1 MDAEGETK
9 AKILGFHLDRGI
21 YTSWRFIGSTGP
33 DTLTFGSQGIIIS
46 SIDLAACRIRTPSS
60 CDAQS
65 SAISAAVGAAA
76 GWIGG
81 LLVPTKP

>member
-1 MDAEGETK
+1 VTAPTERSFLLRCLMALLTT
-9 AKILGFHLDRGI
+9 GI
-21 YTSWRFIGSTGP
+21 VIGA
-33 DTLTFGSQGIIIS
+33 
-46 SIDLAACRIRTPSS
+46 IDLAGCRIRTPAS

-65 SAISAAVGAAA
+65 SAISAAVGGAA